1 MHRRKIIALMVF
13 VLVVHTALA
22 QDYLT
27 KGASPDLHLQHTIA
41 PKETWY
47 SLGRMYNLP
56 PAELAGYN
64 KTPISRPLDIGQQ
77 VKIPLTAANFS
88 QDGRKGADEVLIPV
102 YHIVQ
107 PREWMY
113 RISVNHNKVPIEKLE
128 EWNNISRDD
137 AKAGTRLIVGYLKV
151 KSGNLAQGVS
161 PAPSPTPA
169 SRSATTTASGLDRS
183 ETAAAAQ
190 RQPAGSS
197 SGTATRNDPAV
208 SRQPP
213 SGTPASGPGG
223 YFKSLYSA
231 QGGQHFS
238 GVAGIFKSTSG
249 WQDGKYYA
257 LISNVTVGTIIR
269 ITYPQTNKSVY
280 AKVLGELPDMKESVG
295 LRIRISDSA
304 AGELGAVNGK
314 FSVDISY

>member
-1 MHRRKIIALMVF
+1 MHRRKIVFLSVF
-13 VLVVHTALA
+13 VLVVHTAFA

-27 KGASPDLHLQHTIA
+27 RGASPDLHLQHTIA

-47 SLGRMYNLP
+47 SLGRTYNLP
-56 PAELAGYN
+56 PAELASYN
-64 KTPISRPLDIGQQ
+64 KLPLSRPLDIGQL
-77 VKIPLTAANFS
+77 VNIPLTASNFS
-88 QDGRKGADEVLIPV
+88 QDGRKGADEVLVPV

-128 EWNNISRDD
+128 EWNNISRDN
-137 AKAGTRLIVGYLKV
+137 AGAGTKLIVGYLKV
-151 KSGNLAQGVS
+151 KDGNVAQGV
-161 PAPSPTPA
+161 APA
-169 SRSATTTASGLDRS
+169 SRPAAPTVPAVSRSEPVATTPR
-183 ETAAAAQ
+183 
-190 RQPAGSS
+190 PVAGSS
-197 SGTATRNDPAV
+197 SGTAARNEPAT

-213 SGTPASGPGG
+213 AGSPALGAGG
-223 YFKSLYSA
+223 FFKSLYTG
-231 QGGQHFS
+231 QGSQKFS
-238 GVAGIFKSTSG
+238 GVTGIFKSTSG

-269 ITYPQTNKSVY
+269 ITYPQTNKTVY
-280 AKVLGELPDMKESVG
+280 AKVLGELPDMKESAG

>member
-1 MHRRKIIALMVF
+1 MHRRKIILLSVF
-13 VLVVHTALA
+13 VLFVHTAFT

-56 PAELAGYN
+56 PAELASFN
-64 KTPISRPLDIGQQ
+64 RVPMSRPLDIGQL

-88 QDGRKGADEVLIPV
+88 QDGRKGADEVLVPV

-113 RISVNHNKVPIEKLE
+113 RISVNHNKVPIERLE
-128 EWNNISRDD
+128 EWNNISRDN
-137 AKAGTRLIVGYLKV
+137 AKAGTKLIVGYLKV
-151 KSGNLAQGVS
+151 KEGNLAQGVS
-161 PAPSPTPA
+161 PASAPA
-169 SRSATTTASGLDRS
+169 SRP
-183 ETAAAAQ
+183 AAAASSTARNEPAATAQ
-190 RQPAGSS
+190 RPATGSGS
-197 SGTATRNDPAV
+197 FSGASARHEPAV

-213 SGTPASGPGG
+213 AGNSAAGAGG
-223 YFKSLYSA
+223 YFRSQYTA
-231 QGGQHFS
+231 QRAQNFS

-280 AKVLGELPDMKESVG
+280 AKVLGELPDMKESAG

-304 AGELGAVNGK
+304 ASELGAVNGK

>member
-1 MHRRKIIALMVF
+1 MHRRKMLILSVF
-13 VLVVHTALA
+13 MLVVHALTA
-22 QDYLT
+22 QGYLT

-47 SLGRMYNLP
+47 SLGRTYNLP
-56 PAELAGYN
+56 PAELASYN
-64 KTPISRPLDIGQQ
+64 RVPMSRPLDIGQL

-88 QDGRKGADEVLIPV
+88 QDGRKGADEVLVPV

-113 RISVNHNKVPIEKLE
+113 RISVNHNKVPIERLE
-128 EWNNISRDD
+128 EWNNISRDN
-137 AKAGTRLIVGYLKV
+137 AQAGTRLIVGYLKV
-151 KSGNLAQGVS
+151 KEGNVAQGVRPVS
-161 PAPSPTPA
+161 PPVTRPAPATPA
-169 SRSATTTASGLDRS
+169 STPRNEPVASRP
-183 ETAAAAQ
+183 AAGA
-190 RQPAGSS
+190 S
-197 SGTATRNDPAV
+197 SGASARHEPAV
-208 SRQPP
+208 SRQSIPDN
-213 SGTPASGPGG
+213 PAPGAGG
-223 YFKSLYSA
+223 YFKSQYVA
-231 QGGQHFS
+231 QRGQQFS

-280 AKVLGELPDMKESVG
+280 AKVLGELPDMKESAG
-295 LRIRISDSA
+295 LRIRLSDSA